1 MALEPSQGYQYVKVA
16 GGTSQTVVKADSTV
30 LRSLVVGGTYVG
42 TLAVYDS
49 ATVAGTT
56 AANNVI
62 TLLNPAL
69 VSPNEVRLDLHLR
82 NGLTYDATGTPLV
95 TIVYN

>member
-1 MALEPSQGYQYVKVA
+1 MAFEPGQGYSYVKVS
-16 GGTSQTVVKADSTV
+16 GGTSQTVVRNSDIL

-42 TLAVYDS
+42 TLAIYDS
-49 ATVAGTT
+49 ATVAGTSAT
-56 AANNVI
+56 NNVI

-69 VSPNEVRLDLHLR
+69 VAPNEVRLDLHLR